1 MKLWK
6 KIILIAVISIIS
18 LFALAI
24 LSLAIAKPIVYSE
37 YTQNKEI
44 ECKIPGLAEGYVP
57 QGICY
62 VEDKDAYIFSG
73 YNEENVAIY
82 VVKDGKSAEIIS
94 VNPDGS
100 RTESHG
106 GGVATAGNF
115 VYVTNE
121 ETVLVY
127 SLSKLLSAK
136 DGEEI
141 EVLEEVDICVASAC
155 AFTDDEYIYF
165 TEFYNGNQY
174 VTDPSH
180 EYTTPAGDN
189 HHAFVVA
196 YKLDNMGGFNSEN
209 SEFVISVANMVQ
221 GFMKHGDTYA
231 ISTSWGV
238 NTSHLTFYKGIKDSG
253 TTFSTNGKDIPLYY
267 LDSTC
272 VSKVIPMPAFSEDLD
287 VVDGRVIVSFE
298 SACNKY
304 IIGKFFFANKVISLP
319 IEE

>member
-6 KIILIAVISIIS
+6 KIVLIAVISVIS
-18 LFALAI
+18 LLALVI
-24 LSLAIAKPIVYSE
+24 LALSIAKPIVYSE
-37 YTQNKEI
+37 YTENKEI
-44 ECKIPGLAEGYVP
+44 VCKIPGLAEGYVP
-57 QGICY
+57 QGVCY
-62 VEDKDAYIFSG
+62 VESKEAYIFSG

-82 VVKDGKSAEIIS
+82 VVKDGNVAEIIS
-94 VNPDGS
+94 INADGS

-106 GGVATAGNF
+106 GGVATAGNY

-127 SLSKLLSAK
+127 NLSKLMDAK
-136 DGEEI
+136 DGEEV
-141 EVLEEVDICVASAC
+141 EVLEELDIGVASAC
-155 AFTDDEYIYF
+155 VFTDDEYIYF

-189 HHAFVVA
+189 HHAFVMA
-196 YKLDNMGGFNSEN
+196 YKLDEYGMFNPDN
-209 SEFVISVANMVQ
+209 PQFVISVANMVQ

-238 NTSHLTFYKGIKDSG
+238 NSSHLTFYKGIKDSG
-253 TTFSTNGKDIPLYY
+253 TTFSISGKEIPLYY
-267 LDSTC
+267 LDSTS
-272 VSKVIPMPAFSEDLD
+272 VSKVVPMPAFSEDLD

-304 IIGKFFFANKVISLP
+304 IIGKFFFANDIVMLDFSK
-319 IEE
+319 